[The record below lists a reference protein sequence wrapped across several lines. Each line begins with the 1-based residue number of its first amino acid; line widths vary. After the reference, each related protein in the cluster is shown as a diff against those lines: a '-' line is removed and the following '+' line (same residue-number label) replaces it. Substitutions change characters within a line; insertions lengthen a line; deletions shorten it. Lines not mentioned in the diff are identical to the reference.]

1 MKAIIKFDNKI
12 LEAHLNKST
21 IVDELYIMFTVEQTG
36 TYARLKLDIHPKQ
49 DILLQSIDIQLDT
62 PLDQTQDRIF
72 CNGFQTCSESRLYHF
87 DEIPD
92 SLTWLAKPL
101 MGYYGD
107 YHFDF
112 IPRRKGILHSWSYSY
127 IDNKNSGQIQFAG
140 SLNEQTG
147 FTCLL
152 YDAENQRLTIKKD
165 VENLHLSHS
174 FPAIDVLMMTGSE
187 AAVFDTY
194 FDLQK
199 IKILPQKPVI
209 GWTSRHNNYTNI
221 SEKIIVNN
229 LNAFK
234 EKSIEIDYFQIDDGW
249 ETRIGDWLSVKDS
262 FPNGMAKIAQLI
274 HNQGF
279 KAGLW
284 LAPFIVEPKSVIF
297 QNKPDWVLKGVNNKP
312 LKVGIAPHWSGWS
325 QPFFYALDFYNKEV
339 QEYLT
344 GVFHTVLQK
353 WGFDMVKF
361 DFLYAVCV
369 VPRPNKTRGQ
379 IMHDSMAFLRQ
390 IVGNKI
396 LLGGGVPLASAFG
409 LVDYC
414 RISADIHPSWENKR
428 LRFLKNRER
437 DSTIVALRT
446 TLGRWHL
453 NGRAFQNNS
462 DLLISSKKNEQF
474 TQNQRYTI
482 FLIHLLLGNLLLFS
496 DAIDDYTEGGLLND
510 NKTIFQYRNRKI
522 IAVKNHDADFYT
534 IDFELDGVL
543 KRAYCNLSDKAVEF
557 EGLKIEAFQSIET
570 QF

>member
-21 IVDELYIMFTVEQTG
+21 IVDELYVMFTVEQTG
-36 TYARLKLDIHPKQ
+36 AYARLKLDIHPKQ

-87 DEIPD
+87 NEIPD
-92 SLTWLAKPL
+92 SLTWFVKPL
-101 MGYYGD
+101 MGHYGD

-127 IDNKNSGQIQFAG
+127 IDNKNSGQIQFIG

-147 FTCLL
+147 FTCFL
-152 YDAENQRLTIKKD
+152 YDAEKQRLTIKKD

-174 FPAIDVLMMTGSE
+174 FPAIDMLLMTGSE

-209 GWTSRHNNYTNI
+209 GWTSRHNNHTNI
-221 SEKIIVNN
+221 SEKIIVDN
-229 LNAFK
+229 LEAFK
-234 EKSIEIDYFQIDDGW
+234 EKSIEIDYIQIDDGW
-249 ETRIGDWLSVKDS
+249 ETYIGDWLSVKDC
-262 FPNGMAKIAQLI
+262 FPNGMAKMAQLI

-284 LAPFIVEPKSVIF
+284 LAPFIVEPKSFIF
-297 QNKPDWVLKGVNNKP
+297 QNKPDWVLKGTNNKP

-325 QPFFYALDFYNKEV
+325 QPFLYALDFYNKEV

-353 WGFDMVKF
+353 WGFDMVKL

-379 IMHDSMAFLRQ
+379 IMHDAMAFLRQ

-396 LLGGGVPLASAFG
+396 LLSGGVPLASAFG

-414 RISADIHPSWENKR
+414 RISTDIHLSWEHKF
-428 LRFLKNRER
+428 LKFLKNRER
-437 DSTIVALRT
+437 NSTIVALRT
-446 TLGRWHL
+446 TLGRWQL

-462 DLLISSKKNEQF
+462 DVLILSKKNEQL
-474 TQNQRYTI
+474 TQNQHYTI
-482 FLIHLLLGNLLLFS
+482 FLIHLLLSNLLLCS
-496 DAIDDYTEGGLLND
+496 DAINDDTEGGLLND
-510 NKTIFQYRNRKI
+510 NKTIFQYKNRKI

-534 IDFELDGVL
+534 IDFQLDGAL
-543 KRAYCNLSDKAVEF
+543 KRVYCNLSDKAVEF